1 MALVAEYLSTSD
13 APGTPVA
20 RGSKRRSIELTLVV
34 PTFNEAANIG
44 RFVERVAE
52 CLDQIGWEIV
62 FVDDNSPDN
71 TSERIAAIA
80 RADRRVRFVR
90 RIGRRGLAS
99 ACIEGILTSPAT
111 FVAVMDADLQHDARL
126 LPAMVAKLRRGEVD
140 CVVASRYL
148 AADRVAGWDQ
158 RRAEASRLATWFARF
173 FTSTTLTDPMS
184 GYFMLRRDAVMPL
197 LPRLSGV
204 GFKILLDI
212 VLTAPP
218 SLRIVELPGR
228 FVPREIGESKFDARA
243 AYDFLFL
250 LLDKTVGRWVPTR
263 FLMFA
268 AVGSVGVVVHMA
280 VVWSLFAQLGIRFVV
295 AQLVATLAAMT
306 GNFLLNNEL
315 TYRDRRLRGSRLL
328 RGWLS
333 FGVGCSV
340 GLVANVGVAAE
351 LFADNSSWW
360 MSALGGIAIG
370 AVWNYAVTSF
380 YTWGKA

>member
-13 APGTPVA
+13 APDPPVA
-20 RGSKRRSIELTLVV
+20 RGQTRRSIELTLVV

-52 CLDQIGWEIV
+52 CLDGIGWEIV
-62 FVDDNSPDN
+62 FVDDDSPDN

-80 RADRRVRFVR
+80 RVDRRVRFVR

-184 GYFMLRRDAVMPL
+184 GYFMLRRDAVLPL

-243 AYDFLFL
+243 AYDFL
-250 LLDKTVGRWVPTR
+250 
-263 FLMFA
+263 
-268 AVGSVGVVVHMA
+268 
-280 VVWSLFAQLGIRFVV
+280 V